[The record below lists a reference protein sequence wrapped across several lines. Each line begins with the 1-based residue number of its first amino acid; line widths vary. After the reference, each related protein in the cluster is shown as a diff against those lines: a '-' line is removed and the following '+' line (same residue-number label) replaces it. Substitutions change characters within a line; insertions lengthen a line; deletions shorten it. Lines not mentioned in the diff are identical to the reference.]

1 MTVQNPSFHTVEGS
15 QLYTPVPGPPGA
27 SRSPGRRR
35 TPGSRRA
42 SRVPVDTSTVAP
54 TDGQALVYNNASG
67 LWKPATPASG
77 ALVLLE
83 QHTAANVASLDF
95 TSISATYDEYIFEIV
110 NLQPIADD
118 HLLIRMSTDG
128 GATFDTGTN
137 YDDYYHSRNK
147 FNFEG
152 NGSEADTA
160 IRTTNGDHNHSLNTG
175 ICGHI
180 RLFQP
185 GSTTLYKTVM
195 GDLTINAG
203 GPVGYVGNAQFSGW
217 YRSLTAVNA
226 IRFLMSAS
234 NINTGTIRMYG
245 VAK

>member
-1 MTVQNPSFHTVEGS
+1 MTVQNPSFHAVDGG
-15 QLYTPVPGPPGA
+15 QLYTPVPGPPGT

-35 TPGSRRA
+35 PQG
-42 SRVPVDTSTVAP
+42 
-54 TDGQALVYNNASG
+54 
-67 LWKPATPASG
+67 PAGIQGPQG
-77 ALVLLE
+77 DV
-83 QHTAANVASLDF
+83 
-95 TSISATYDEYIFEIV
+95 
-110 NLQPIADD
+110 
-118 HLLIRMSTDG
+118 
-128 GATFDTGTN
+128 GATGPQGPVGNTGPQG
-137 YDDYYHSRNK
+137 DVGPQGVYYHSRNK

-226 IRFLMSAS
+226 IRFLMAAS